1 MAKTVEEIL
10 KESGMT
16 DEQIKAL
23 DAKVTT
29 GLTTVLTTASAAQ
42 EKAELERRA
51 QVEQYEKQIA
61 PALDNWANEK
71 ASYDAKIAAYDAA
84 LKSAKEGGFKVPD
97 ILVPSATDPAASRGP
112 DGKFVAGQNPVPG
125 SPQFVE
131 GLRKEI
137 GSAFSFAADV
147 QWKYQQLYG
156 TMIPDSP
163 TALISEAVAQHMSPM
178 AWAEKKY
185 QFKEKEAAKV
195 AADKKKELE
204 AATAAAVAENDKKWA
219 EKVGSNPDVRQAQV
233 SKYSEI
239 NKAVKAGTRP
249 DPLAPGVSEA
259 QRDANTR
266 AAIRA
271 DIAASSTV
279 Q

>member
-1 MAKTVEEIL
+1 MKTVEEIL
-10 KESGMT
+10 KESGLS

-23 DAKVTT
+23 DAKVVS
-29 GLTTVLTTASAAQ
+29 GLTTVVTSASQTLDA
-42 EKAELERRA
+42 AELAKRA
-51 QVEQYEKQIA
+51 QSDQYETQIA

-97 ILVPSATDPAASRGP
+97 ILATPAVVDPHATRGA
-112 DGKFVAGQNPVPG
+112 DGKFVANANAVPG
-125 SPQFVE
+125 SPQFE
-131 GLRKEI
+131 QTLRKEI
-137 GSAFSFAADV
+137 GTAFSFAADV
-147 QWKYQQLYG
+147 QWRYQKLYG
-156 TMIPDSP
+156 TVIPDSP
-163 TALISEAVAQHMSPM
+163 TALIGEAVANHMTPM

-185 QFKEKEAAKV
+185 DFPGKEAAQI
-195 AADKKKELE
+195 AADRKKETD
-204 AATAAAVAENDKKWA
+204 AAVSAAVADNDKKWA
-219 EKVGSNPDVRQAQV
+219 EKVGSNPDVRRAEV
-233 SKYSEI
+233 SKFSEI

-249 DPLAPGVSEA
+249 DPLAPGLSEA

-271 DIAASSTV
+271 EVASQTV